1 MGLRNI
7 DMFLKGNGTIG
18 LENGS
23 LNIGLKDMLLALS
36 TEIAAGYLPE
46 LNIKLVRQPGLV
58 LRQSITLPKIMMSY
72 LV

>member
-36 TEIAAGYLPE
+36 TEIAAGYLPGA
-46 LNIKLVRQPGLV
+46 KYKTCPATGSCTS
-58 LRQSITLPKIMMSY
+58 QSITLPKIMMSY

>member
-36 TEIAAGYLPE
+36 TEIAAGYLPW
-46 LNIKLVRQPGLV
+46 G
-58 LRQSITLPKIMMSY
+58 
-72 LV
+72 